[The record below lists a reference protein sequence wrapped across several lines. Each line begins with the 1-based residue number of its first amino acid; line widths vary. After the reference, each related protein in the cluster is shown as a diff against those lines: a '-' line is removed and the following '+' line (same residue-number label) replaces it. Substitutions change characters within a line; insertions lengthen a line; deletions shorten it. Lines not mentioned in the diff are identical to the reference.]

1 MGWRNRLCFSHF
13 HLCVMRL
20 AFSLF
25 IWGILFFFFYRI
37 RLNLETSVVLLNVP
51 LSEVCRRTK
60 MLPER
65 SEPAT
70 VFPFFE
76 YACSSPI
83 RNFAEMEAAATVA
96 DACSLPALLELR
108 ECDSKSFKC

>member
-1 MGWRNRLCFSHF
+1 MAEPSLLQSFSPLCYEASVLSI
-13 HLCVMRL
+13 HLGDS
-20 AFSLF
+20 F
-25 IWGILFFFFYRI
+25 FFFFYRI